1 MAAHNFDTLL
11 LKWNDKNIFPCLS
24 PTIFLSFYILPL
36 VHLSPIQPSVHPSS
50 HRPVTWSQVI
60 GLRQFGLQLS
70 LHMIPK
76 NPAGHSIRREQFYFQ
91 KQELFLIKEESTKNI
106 LSNVCIFVPCVI
118 VHIKIN
124 IFSMYAWRHCKY
136 CFKKNII
143 LSLSLHTGPVHPD
156 AHPFGQ
162 LPLTWLHALFP

>member
-1 MAAHNFDTLL
+1 MAAHNFDTFKM
-11 LKWNDKNIFPCLS
+11 KWQKYISLS
-24 PTIFLSFYILPL
+24 LSHNLSFFLYLTIGAFISNPTICTSFFTSSRHVITGHRVTAIRTTVVFTHDSKEPCWTLYQERTILF
-36 VHLSPIQPSVHPSS
+36 S
-50 HRPVTWSQVI
+50 
-60 GLRQFGLQLS
+60 
-70 LHMIPK
+70 
-76 NPAGHSIRREQFYFQ
+76 
-91 KQELFLIKEESTKNI
+91 KQELFLIKVESTKNI
-106 LSNVCIFVPCVI
+106 LWNVCIFVNCVI

>member
-1 MAAHNFDTLL
+1 MAAHNFDTFKM
-11 LKWNDKNIFPCLS
+11 KWQKYISLS
-24 PTIFLSFYILPL
+24 LSHYLSFFLFLTISAFISNPTICTSFFTSSRHVITGHRVTAIRTTVVFTQDSKEPCWTLYQERTILF
-36 VHLSPIQPSVHPSS
+36 S
-50 HRPVTWSQVI
+50 
-60 GLRQFGLQLS
+60 
-70 LHMIPK
+70 
-76 NPAGHSIRREQFYFQ
+76 
-91 KQELFLIKEESTKNI
+91 KQELFLIKLESTKNI
-106 LSNVCIFVPCVI
+106 LSNVCIFVTCVI